1 MSHELLLWA
10 AFNTFVV
17 IMLFLDLKVFHRKAH
32 EVHIKEALWF
42 SLFWICLA
50 LAFNAGVYYFMGKQ
64 KAVEFLA
71 AYLVEKSLSIDNL
84 FVFLLIFQSFKTH
97 PIYHHKILFWGIL
110 GALIMR
116 TIFIFTGVAL
126 IEKFGWIIYVFGAFL
141 IYTGIKIAFEKDKE
155 VHPEKNPLLIFFRKI
170 LPVTDT
176 YREGHFW
183 VRENGKFLFTPL
195 FLVLLFIEFTDV
207 VFAVDSV
214 PACLAITLDPFIV
227 YTANVFAILGLRALY
242 FSIAGVM
249 RLFHYLHY
257 GLAIILVFVGVKMV
271 GAHYFHIPVGI
282 ALGVITVVLVFS
294 ILASVIWPKKHPHHP
309 HDHSAPPSRD

>member
-1 MSHELLLWA
+1 
-10 AFNTFVV
+10 
-17 IMLFLDLKVFHRKAH
+17 MLVLDLKVFHRKAH

-42 SLFWICLA
+42 SLFWISLA
-50 LAFNAGVYYFMGKQ
+50 LLFNVGVYHYMGKQ

-155 VHPEKNPLLIFFRKI
+155 VHPEKNPLLILFRKF
-170 LPVTDT
+170 LPVTET

-227 YTANVFAILGLRALY
+227 YTANVFAILGLRSLY
-242 FSIAGVM
+242 FAIAGVM

-257 GLAIILVFVGVKMV
+257 GLAAILVFVGVKMV

-309 HDHSAPPSRD
+309 HDHSVPPSRD

>member
-1 MSHELLLWA
+1 LSHEILLWA
-10 AFNTFVV
+10 AFNLFVV
-17 IMLFLDLKVFHRKAH
+17 IMLVLDLKVFHRKAH
-32 EVHIKEALWF
+32 EVYIKEALWF

-183 VRENGKFLFTPL
+183 VRENGKFFFTPL

-309 HDHSAPPSRD
+309 HDHSVPPSRD

>member
-1 MSHELLLWA
+1 
-10 AFNTFVV
+10 
-17 IMLFLDLKVFHRKAH
+17 MLFLDLKVFHRKAH